1 MPRLIRLVC
10 ILPWEIWRYRGRN
23 YGITDQPVL
32 LPMHESRRPRRK
44 PTASHARGRKLM
56 KGPPRNQYVT
66 SFCGIQWTYVRVVG
80 LTELQSTAQDNRGI
94 YIRENLEKGYMYLI
108 ILDLHLCPCTFVIV
122 RVDSSEFKTPE
133 MKEARLL
140 EKSQE
145 RCQWTGYRLL
155 VNPWPQTRPAHLR
168 GNNGNRHI
176 LFDPTEFPR
185 SERLYVW

>member
-1 MPRLIRLVC
+1 M
-10 ILPWEIWRYRGRN
+10 
-23 YGITDQPVL
+23 
-32 LPMHESRRPRRK
+32 
-44 PTASHARGRKLM
+44 
-56 KGPPRNQYVT
+56 
-66 SFCGIQWTYVRVVG
+66 RVVG

-145 RCQWTGYRLL
+145 RCQ
-155 VNPWPQTRPAHLR
+155 
-168 GNNGNRHI
+168 
-176 LFDPTEFPR
+176 
-185 SERLYVW
+185 